1 MFNRVLTLFNKPKN
15 NIRIIP
21 KMSAEQEPPVK
32 KQKPNYNFRQDEDY
46 TRLEE
51 KNPDLKKEK
60 LP

>member
-32 KQKPNYNFRQDEDY
+32 KQNQTTISDKMK
-46 TRLEE
+46 TILVW
-51 KNPDLKKEK
+51 KKRT
-60 LP
+60 LT